1 MTIRDLL
8 DQVEIQGPVSVLENV
23 EDVNKILYEGYGCYL
38 SKKAKVYLDREITYI
53 YPSYQDLGAGVV
65 IEIKQQFCLEGKL
78 KVMMTIDQIVNN
90 LEKLSNGTDFSFE
103 ISENKNEEIEL
114 LVDGDNPQC
123 EDWCFYIT
131 IETPDTEED
140 LAKSLS
146 KEFWNLYNDYNV
158 EENVYMWLGAKR
170 NGTSGVPGVVDLVHN
185 EEYKEKALRNFAE
198 KMDFM
203 C

>member
-1 MTIRDLL
+1 
-8 DQVEIQGPVSVLENV
+8 
-23 EDVNKILYEGYGCYL
+23 
-38 SKKAKVYLDREITYI
+38 
-53 YPSYQDLGAGVV
+53 
-65 IEIKQQFCLEGKL
+65 
-78 KVMMTIDQIVNN
+78 MMTTDQIVNS
-90 LEKLSNGTDFSFE
+90 LEKLSKGTDFLFE

-114 LVDGDNPQC
+114 LVNGDNPES
-123 EDWCFYIT
+123 EDWNFYIT
-131 IETPDTEED
+131 IETPETEED

-146 KEFWNLYNDYNV
+146 KEFWDLYNNYDV

-185 EEYKEKALRNFAE
+185 EEYKEKALRKFAE

>member
-1 MTIRDLL
+1 
-8 DQVEIQGPVSVLENV
+8 
-23 EDVNKILYEGYGCYL
+23 
-38 SKKAKVYLDREITYI
+38 
-53 YPSYQDLGAGVV
+53 
-65 IEIKQQFCLEGKL
+65 
-78 KVMMTIDQIVNN
+78 MMTIDQIVDS
-90 LEKLSNGTDFSFE
+90 LEKISEGTDFSFD

-114 LVDGDNPQC
+114 LVNGDNPES
-123 EDWCFYIT
+123 EDWNFYIT
-131 IETPDTEED
+131 IETPETEED

-146 KEFWNLYNDYNV
+146 KEFWDLYNNYDV

-185 EEYKEKALRNFAE
+185 EEYKKKALRKFAE

>member
-1 MTIRDLL
+1 
-8 DQVEIQGPVSVLENV
+8 
-23 EDVNKILYEGYGCYL
+23 
-38 SKKAKVYLDREITYI
+38 
-53 YPSYQDLGAGVV
+53 
-65 IEIKQQFCLEGKL
+65 
-78 KVMMTIDQIVNN
+78 MMTIDQIVNS
-90 LEKLSNGTDFSFE
+90 LEKLSKGTDFLFK

-131 IETPDTEED
+131 IETPDTLED

-146 KEFWNLYNDYNV
+146 KEFWDLYNNYDV
-158 EENVYMWLGAKR
+158 EENVYMWLEAKR
-170 NGTSGVPGVVDLVHN
+170 NGISGVPGVIDLVHN

>member
-1 MTIRDLL
+1 
-8 DQVEIQGPVSVLENV
+8 
-23 EDVNKILYEGYGCYL
+23 
-38 SKKAKVYLDREITYI
+38 
-53 YPSYQDLGAGVV
+53 
-65 IEIKQQFCLEGKL
+65 
-78 KVMMTIDQIVNN
+78 MMTTDQIVNS
-90 LEKLSNGTDFSFE
+90 LEKLSKGTDFLFE

-114 LVDGDNPQC
+114 LVNGDNPES
-123 EDWCFYIT
+123 EDWNFYII
-131 IETPDTEED
+131 IETPETEED

-146 KEFWNLYNDYNV
+146 KEFWDLYNNYDV

-185 EEYKEKALRNFAE
+185 EEYKEKALRKFAE